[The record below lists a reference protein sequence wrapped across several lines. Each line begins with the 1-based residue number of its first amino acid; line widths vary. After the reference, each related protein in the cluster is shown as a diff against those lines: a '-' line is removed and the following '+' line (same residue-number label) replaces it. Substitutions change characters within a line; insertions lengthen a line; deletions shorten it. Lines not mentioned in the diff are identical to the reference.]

1 MELGIISDTHG
12 LIRPQLFQLLEGVD
26 HILHGGDL
34 GPIELLAELEAMAPV
49 TVVPGN
55 TDGFDVRDRVPAVQ
69 HLDLAGMN
77 VVVTH
82 GHQLGSPSPDNL
94 GPAFP
99 QADLIVFGHT
109 HIPLLEERDG
119 RWFVNPGSCGPRRFD
134 RPVSVVRA
142 TISDPSGF
150 SPRLIHLDPSSS

>member
-12 LIRPQLFQLLEGVD
+12 LIRPQLFELLKGVD
-26 HILHGGDL
+26 RILHGGDL
-34 GPIELLAELEAMAPV
+34 GPVELLAELEAMAPV

-55 TDGFDVRDRVPAVQ
+55 TDGSELRARVPEVQ
-69 HLDLAGMN
+69 RLELAGMEA
-77 VVVTH
+77 VITH

-99 QADLIVFGHT
+99 GADLIVFGHT
-109 HIPLLEERDG
+109 HIPLLEERGG

-134 RPVSVVRA
+134 RPVCVVRA
-142 TISDPSGF
+142 TVTEATGF
-150 SPRLIHLDPSSS
+150 SPRLIHLDIHST